1 MRCFSLIERQEALKS
16 FIIRPFDA
24 LVCCWLL
31 DCCWYGEGLCHYKL
45 CRCAKEIMPAKPVV
59 VQALQNFFGVT
70 ESGVTESG
78 FSFAK
83 ATVSPFDLRDFCE
96 APVARK

>member
-1 MRCFSLIERQEALKS
+1 
-16 FIIRPFDA
+16 
-24 LVCCWLL
+24 
-31 DCCWYGEGLCHYKL
+31 
-45 CRCAKEIMPAKPVV
+45 MPAKPVV